1 LQFGSPFEKVS
12 LVLQVSSEKLGIVS
26 NVRTEDITQL
36 RNRGQ
41 FHDYLES
48 LYLLHSNR
56 TQGVLNTSDQTNLK
70 REIKRLQLKEQRL
83 KARQGSEL
91 TYLGELSQIESSFAT
106 EKRERSQE
114 IPTVDILS
122 SGRVNRAR
130 QLDELDVVSPTE
142 SNPSTMWHNQSLT
155 VNTKRELDELEEELR
170 LLKLECSDNSYDTK
184 RYWTEHP
191 GQFSFNATFSLG
203 LPTSNL
209 PRQLR
214 QTNVRQELKNL
225 HRGSQVVAQ
234 LDKRGQKT
242 IGDTHSN
249 VDTSSMR
256 DVLNTDRENRKLP
269 FGGCYLSE
277 PSNGLENSKRRNLD
291 LSFDES
297 SVFTDYPIRPS
308 FPLQRSSPP
317 LVNSKKVRCNGHAL
331 IPEPSLETKEISNL
345 FDLDFSDFDARISR
359 GGEDSAIKRMMRAGS
374 RSKLNS
380 NSDYGLDAGLSS
392 GSALAKP
399 KDKVAKSA
407 MGIPLPLDKRERF
420 DASGRKLRHGLD
432 GKLSDI
438 SNGDDKM
445 PKQPFVSSISQR
457 DQRESLRLRGV
468 QSERELAGTK
478 LSSTMGETNEN
489 HQVTRGLSSSFA
501 GKDKE
506 DLIATSLRP
515 LPSGRSTTYNNVERS
530 LSKETPFGKISRQS
544 SEPVKQLQESV
555 SEEKRRHGQQVL
567 ATKKSRKSQ
576 PSSTKTHLHA
586 LTALIRSSSRNAGAA
601 CSEED

>member
-1 LQFGSPFEKVS
+1 MQFGSPFEKVN

-26 NVRTEDITQL
+26 NIRTEDITQL
-36 RNRGQ
+36 RNTEQ
-41 FHDYLES
+41 FHNYLES
-48 LYLLHSNR
+48 LYLLHSKR
-56 TQGVLNTSDQTNLK
+56 TKGVLNTLDQTNLK
-70 REIKRLQLKEQRL
+70 PEIKRLQLREQRL
-83 KARQGSEL
+83 KEQQGSEL
-91 TYLGELSQIESSFAT
+91 TYLGEMRQIKSSFAT
-106 EKRERSQE
+106 EMRERSQE
-114 IPTVDILS
+114 IPTVDI
-122 SGRVNRAR
+122 NRTK
-130 QLDELDVVSPTE
+130 QLDELGVVSPTG
-142 SNPSTMWHNQSLT
+142 SNPSTIWHNQSLT
-155 VNTKRELDELEEELR
+155 ANTKRELDELEEELR
-170 LLKLECSDNSYDTK
+170 LLKIECSDNSYDTK
-184 RYWTEHP
+184 RYWTEQP
-191 GQFSFNATFSLG
+191 EQFSFNATFSLG

-225 HRGSQVVAQ
+225 HRGNPVIAQ
-234 LDKRGQKT
+234 LDKRAQKT
-242 IGDTHSN
+242 VGDTHSN

-256 DVLNTDRENRKLP
+256 DVLNNDRENGRLP

-277 PSNGLENSKRRNLD
+277 PSNGLENSELRNLD

-297 SVFTDYPIRPS
+297 SVFTDYPIRPF

-317 LVNSKKVRCNGHAL
+317 LVNSKKVKRNGRL
-331 IPEPSLETKEISNL
+331 LVPEPSLETREISNL

-359 GGEDSAIKRMMRAGS
+359 GGEDSAIKRMMRAGD

-392 GSALAKP
+392 GSALANP
-399 KDKVAKSA
+399 KDKAAKSA
-407 MGIPLPLDKRERF
+407 MGIPLTLDKREGF
-420 DASGRKLRHGLD
+420 DASGRKLRRGLD

-457 DQRESLRLRGV
+457 DQRESLCLRGV
-468 QSERELAGTK
+468 QSERAFAGTK

-489 HQVTRGLSSSFA
+489 HQLTRGLSSSFA
-501 GKDKE
+501 GNDKE

-515 LPSGRSTTYNNVERS
+515 LPSGRSTTYKNEERS

-555 SEEKRRHGQQVL
+555 SEEKRRHRQQVL
-567 ATKKSRKSQ
+567 ATKTSRKNQ
-576 PSSTKTHLHA
+576 RSSTKTHLHA

>member
-1 LQFGSPFEKVS
+1 MQFGSPFEKVS
-12 LVLQVSSEKLGIVS
+12 LVLQVSSEKLSIVS

-36 RNRGQ
+36 RNREQ

-48 LYLLHSNR
+48 LYLLYSNR
-56 TQGVLNTSDQTNLK
+56 TKVVLNTLDQTNLK
-70 REIKRLQLKEQRL
+70 REIKRLQLREQRL
-83 KARQGSEL
+83 KERQGSEL
-91 TYLGELSQIESSFAT
+91 THLGELSQIKSSFAT

-114 IPTVDILS
+114 IPTVD
-122 SGRVNRAR
+122 VNRTK
-130 QLDELDVVSPTE
+130 QLDELDVVSPTR
-142 SNPSTMWHNQSLT
+142 SNPSTTWHNQSLT
-155 VNTKRELDELEEELR
+155 ANTKREHDELEEELR

-184 RYWTEHP
+184 RYWTEQP

-203 LPTSNL
+203 LPTSKL

-225 HRGSQVVAQ
+225 HRGNPVIAQ

-242 IGDTHSN
+242 VGDTHSN
-249 VDTSSMR
+249 VDTFLMR
-256 DVLNTDRENRKLP
+256 DVLNSDRENGKLP

-277 PSNGLENSKRRNLD
+277 PSNGLENSERRNLD
-291 LSFDES
+291 LSFDER

-317 LVNSKKVRCNGHAL
+317 LVNSKKVKRNGHAL

-345 FDLDFSDFDARISR
+345 FDLDFSDFDSRISR
-359 GGEDSAIKRMMRAGS
+359 GGEDSAIKRMMRAGN

-380 NSDYGLDAGLSS
+380 NSNYGLDAGLSS
-392 GSALAKP
+392 GSGLANP

-407 MGIPLPLDKRERF
+407 MEIPLTLDKRECF
-420 DASGRKLRHGLD
+420 DASGRKLRRGLD

-438 SNGDDKM
+438 LNGDDKM

-457 DQRESLRLRGV
+457 DQRESLCLRGV
-468 QSERELAGTK
+468 QSQREFAGTK

-501 GKDKE
+501 GNE
-506 DLIATSLRP
+506 DLIATSLRS
-515 LPSGRSTTYNNVERS
+515 LPSGRSTTYKNKERS
-530 LSKETPFGKISRQS
+530 LSKETPFGKMSRQS
-544 SEPVKQLQESV
+544 NEPVKQLQKSA
-555 SEEKRRHGQQVL
+555 SEEKRRHREQVL
-567 ATKKSRKSQ
+567 ATKTSRENQ

>member
-1 LQFGSPFEKVS
+1 MQFGSPFEKVS

-36 RNRGQ
+36 RNTEQ
-41 FHDYLES
+41 FHNYLES
-48 LYLLHSNR
+48 LYLLHSKR
-56 TQGVLNTSDQTNLK
+56 TKAVLNTSDQTNLK
-70 REIKRLQLKEQRL
+70 REITRLQLREQRL
-83 KARQGSEL
+83 KERQGSEL
-91 TYLGELSQIESSFAT
+91 TYLGELSQIKSSFAT

-114 IPTVDILS
+114 IPTVDI
-122 SGRVNRAR
+122 NRTK
-130 QLDELDVVSPTE
+130 QLDELDVVLPTGR
-142 SNPSTMWHNQSLT
+142 NPRTMWHNQSLT

-184 RYWTEHP
+184 RYWTEQP

-209 PRQLR
+209 PRQPR

-225 HRGSQVVAQ
+225 HRGNQVVAQ
-234 LDKRGQKT
+234 LDKRAQET

-249 VDTSSMR
+249 VDTSSML
-256 DVLNTDRENRKLP
+256 DVLNSDRENGKLP

-277 PSNGLENSKRRNLD
+277 PSNGLENSERRNLD

-317 LVNSKKVRCNGHAL
+317 LVNSKKVKRNGRVL
-331 IPEPSLETKEISNL
+331 VPEPSLETKEISNL

-359 GGEDSAIKRMMRAGS
+359 GGEDSAIKRMMRAGN

-380 NSDYGLDAGLSS
+380 NSNHGLDAGLSS
-392 GSALAKP
+392 GSGLANP

-407 MGIPLPLDKRERF
+407 MEIPLTLDKRERF
-420 DASGRKLRHGLD
+420 DASGRKLRRSLD

-445 PKQPFVSSISQR
+445 AKQPSVSSISRER
-457 DQRESLRLRGV
+457 DQRESSCLRGV
-468 QSERELAGTK
+468 QSQREFAGTK

-501 GKDKE
+501 GNDKE
-506 DLIATSLRP
+506 DLITTSLRP
-515 LPSGRSTTYNNVERS
+515 LPSGRSTTYNNEERS

-555 SEEKRRHGQQVL
+555 SEEKRRLRQQVL
-567 ATKKSRKSQ
+567 ATKTSRKNQ

>member
-1 LQFGSPFEKVS
+1 MQFGSPFEKVS

-36 RNRGQ
+36 RNTEQ
-41 FHDYLES
+41 FHNYLES
-48 LYLLHSNR
+48 LYLLHSKR
-56 TQGVLNTSDQTNLK
+56 TKGVLNTSDQTNLK
-70 REIKRLQLKEQRL
+70 REITRLQLREQRL
-83 KARQGSEL
+83 KERQGSEL
-91 TYLGELSQIESSFAT
+91 TYLGELSQIKSSFAT

-114 IPTVDILS
+114 IPTVDI
-122 SGRVNRAR
+122 NRTK
-130 QLDELDVVSPTE
+130 QLDELDVVLPTG
-142 SNPSTMWHNQSLT
+142 SNPRTMWHNQSLT

-184 RYWTEHP
+184 RYWTEQP
-191 GQFSFNATFSLG
+191 GQFSFNATFTLG

-225 HRGSQVVAQ
+225 HRGNQVVAQ

-256 DVLNTDRENRKLP
+256 DVLNSDRENGKLP

-277 PSNGLENSKRRNLD
+277 PSNGLENSERRNLD
-291 LSFDES
+291 LSFGES

-317 LVNSKKVRCNGHAL
+317 LVNSKKVKRNGRVL
-331 IPEPSLETKEISNL
+331 VPEPSLETKEISNL
-345 FDLDFSDFDARISR
+345 FDLDFSDFDGRISR
-359 GGEDSAIKRMMRAGS
+359 GGEDSAIKRMTRAGN

-380 NSDYGLDAGLSS
+380 NSVYGLYAGLSS
-392 GSALAKP
+392 GSGLANP

-407 MGIPLPLDKRERF
+407 MEIPRTFDKRERL
-420 DASGRKLRHGLD
+420 DASGRKLRRGLD

-445 PKQPFVSSISQR
+445 AKQPSVSSISRER
-457 DQRESLRLRGV
+457 DQRESLCLRGV
-468 QSERELAGTK
+468 QSERAFAGTK

-501 GKDKE
+501 GNDKE

-515 LPSGRSTTYNNVERS
+515 LPSGRSTTYKNEERP

-555 SEEKRRHGQQVL
+555 SEEKRRHRQQVL
-567 ATKKSRKSQ
+567 ATKTSRKNQ

>member
-1 LQFGSPFEKVS
+1 MQFGSPFEKVS

-36 RNRGQ
+36 RNREQ

-48 LYLLHSNR
+48 LYLLHSNG
-56 TQGVLNTSDQTNLK
+56 TKGVLNTSDQTNLK
-70 REIKRLQLKEQRL
+70 REIKRLQLREQRL
-83 KARQGSEL
+83 KERQGSEL
-91 TYLGELSQIESSFAT
+91 TYLGELSQNKSSFAT
-106 EKRERSQE
+106 EKREWSQE
-114 IPTVDILS
+114 IPTVDI
-122 SGRVNRAR
+122 NRTK
-130 QLDELDVVSPTE
+130 QLDELGVVSPTG
-142 SNPSTMWHNQSLT
+142 STPTTMWHNQSLT

-184 RYWTEHP
+184 RYWTEQP
-191 GQFSFNATFSLG
+191 GQFSFNGTFSLG

-225 HRGSQVVAQ
+225 RRGNQVVAQ
-234 LDKRGQKT
+234 LDKRAQKT

-249 VDTSSMR
+249 VDTSSMC
-256 DVLNTDRENRKLP
+256 DVLSSDRENGKLP

-277 PSNGLENSKRRNLD
+277 PSNGLENSERRNLD

-317 LVNSKKVRCNGHAL
+317 LVNSKKVKRNGRVL
-331 IPEPSLETKEISNL
+331 VPEPSLETKEISNL

-359 GGEDSAIKRMMRAGS
+359 GGEDSAIKRMMRAGN

-380 NSDYGLDAGLSS
+380 NSVYGLYAGLSS
-392 GSALAKP
+392 GSGLANP

-407 MGIPLPLDKRERF
+407 MEIPRTFDKRERL
-420 DASGRKLRHGLD
+420 DASGRKLRRGLD

-457 DQRESLRLRGV
+457 DQRESLCLRGV
-468 QSERELAGTK
+468 QSEREFSGTK

-489 HQVTRGLSSSFA
+489 YQVTRGLSSSFA
-501 GKDKE
+501 GNDKE

-515 LPSGRSTTYNNVERS
+515 LSSERSTTYNNEERS
-530 LSKETPFGKISRQS
+530 VSKETPFGMISRQS

-555 SEEKRRHGQQVL
+555 SEEKRRHRQQVL
-567 ATKKSRKSQ
+567 ATKTSRKNQ
-576 PSSTKTHLHA
+576 PCSKKTHLHA

>member
-1 LQFGSPFEKVS
+1 M
-12 LVLQVSSEKLGIVS
+12 SSEKLGIVS

-36 RNRGQ
+36 RDREQ
-41 FHDYLES
+41 FYDYLES
-48 LYLLHSNR
+48 LYLVHSSR
-56 TQGVLNTSDQTNLK
+56 TKGVLNTSDQTNLK
-70 REIKRLQLKEQRL
+70 REIKRLQLREQRL
-83 KARQGSEL
+83 KERQGSEL
-91 TYLGELSQIESSFAT
+91 TYLGELSQIKSSFAT

-114 IPTVDILS
+114 IPTVDI
-122 SGRVNRAR
+122 NRTK
-130 QLDELDVVSPTE
+130 QLDELDVVSPTG
-142 SNPSTMWHNQSLT
+142 SKPSTLWRNQSLT
-155 VNTKRELDELEEELR
+155 ANTKRELDELEEELR

-184 RYWTEHP
+184 RYWTEQP

-214 QTNVRQELKNL
+214 QTSVRQELKNL
-225 HRGSQVVAQ
+225 HRGNPVIAQ

-249 VDTSSMR
+249 VDTSSIR
-256 DVLNTDRENRKLP
+256 DVLNSDRENGKLP

-277 PSNGLENSKRRNLD
+277 PSNGLENSERRNLD

-308 FPLQRSSPP
+308 LPLQRSSPP
-317 LVNSKKVRCNGHAL
+317 SVNSKKVKPNGRVL
-331 IPEPSLETKEISNL
+331 VPEPSLETKEISYL

-359 GGEDSAIKRMMRAGS
+359 GGEDSAIKRMMRADN

-392 GSALAKP
+392 GSALANP

-407 MGIPLPLDKRERF
+407 MGIPLTLDKREGF
-420 DASGRKLRHGLD
+420 DASGRKLRRGLD

-445 PKQPFVSSISQR
+445 PKQPFVSSICQQN
-457 DQRESLRLRGV
+457 QRESLCLRGV
-468 QSERELAGTK
+468 QSEREFAGTK
-478 LSSTMGETNEN
+478 LSSSMGETNEN

-501 GKDKE
+501 GNDRE

-515 LPSGRSTTYNNVERS
+515 LPSGRSTTYNNDERS

-544 SEPVKQLQESV
+544 SEPVKQLQENA
-555 SEEKRRHGQQVL
+555 SEDKRRHRQQVL
-567 ATKKSRKSQ
+567 ATKTSRKNQ

>member
-1 LQFGSPFEKVS
+1 M
-12 LVLQVSSEKLGIVS
+12 SSEKLGIVS

-36 RNRGQ
+36 RNTEQ
-41 FHDYLES
+41 FHNYLES
-48 LYLLHSNR
+48 LYLLHSKR
-56 TQGVLNTSDQTNLK
+56 TKGVLNTSDQTNLK
-70 REIKRLQLKEQRL
+70 LEITRLQLREQRL
-83 KARQGSEL
+83 KERQGSEL
-91 TYLGELSQIESSFAT
+91 TYLGELSQIKSSFAT
-106 EKRERSQE
+106 DKRERSQE
-114 IPTVDILS
+114 IPTVDI
-122 SGRVNRAR
+122 NRTK
-130 QLDELDVVSPTE
+130 QLDELDVVLPTG
-142 SNPSTMWHNQSLT
+142 SNPRTMWHNQSLT

-184 RYWTEHP
+184 RYWTEQP

-225 HRGSQVVAQ
+225 HRGNQVVAQ

-256 DVLNTDRENRKLP
+256 DVLNSDRENGKLP

-277 PSNGLENSKRRNLD
+277 PSNRLENSERRNLD

-308 FPLQRSSPP
+308 FPLQRLSPP
-317 LVNSKKVRCNGHAL
+317 LVNSKKVKRNGRVL
-331 IPEPSLETKEISNL
+331 VPEPSLETKEISNL

-359 GGEDSAIKRMMRAGS
+359 GGEDSAIKRMMRAGN

-392 GSALAKP
+392 GSGLANP

-407 MGIPLPLDKRERF
+407 MVIPLTLEKRERF
-420 DASGRKLRHGLD
+420 DASGRKLRRGLD
-432 GKLSDI
+432 GTLSDI
-438 SNGDDKM
+438 SSGDDKM
-445 PKQPFVSSISQR
+445 PKQPFLSSISPER
-457 DQRESLRLRGV
+457 DQRESLCLRGV
-468 QSERELAGTK
+468 HSQRAFAGTK
-478 LSSTMGETNEN
+478 LSSTIDETNEN

-501 GKDKE
+501 GNDKE

-515 LPSGRSTTYNNVERS
+515 LPSGRSTTYKNEERS

-544 SEPVKQLQESV
+544 SEPVKQLEESV
-555 SEEKRRHGQQVL
+555 SEEKRRHRQQVL
-567 ATKKSRKSQ
+567 ATKTSRKNQ

>member
-1 LQFGSPFEKVS
+1 M
-12 LVLQVSSEKLGIVS
+12 SSEKLGIVS

-36 RNRGQ
+36 RNREQ

-48 LYLLHSNR
+48 LYLLHSSG
-56 TQGVLNTSDQTNLK
+56 TKGVLNTSDQTNLK
-70 REIKRLQLKEQRL
+70 REIKRLQLREQRL
-83 KARQGSEL
+83 KERQGSEL
-91 TYLGELSQIESSFAT
+91 TYLGELSQNKSSFAT
-106 EKRERSQE
+106 EKREWSQE
-114 IPTVDILS
+114 IPTVDI
-122 SGRVNRAR
+122 NRTK
-130 QLDELDVVSPTE
+130 QLDELDVVSPTR
-142 SNPSTMWHNQSLT
+142 SNPRTMWHNQSLT

-184 RYWTEHP
+184 RYWTEQP

-225 HRGSQVVAQ
+225 HRGNQVVAQ
-234 LDKRGQKT
+234 LDKRAQKT

-249 VDTSSMR
+249 VNTSSMC
-256 DVLNTDRENRKLP
+256 DVLSSDRENGKLP

-277 PSNGLENSKRRNLD
+277 PSNGLENSERRNLD

-308 FPLQRSSPP
+308 FSLQRSSPP
-317 LVNSKKVRCNGHAL
+317 LFNSKKVKRNGRAL
-331 IPEPSLETKEISNL
+331 VPEPSLETKEISNL

-359 GGEDSAIKRMMRAGS
+359 GGEDSAIKRMVRAGN

-380 NSDYGLDAGLSS
+380 NSNYGLDAGLSS
-392 GSALAKP
+392 GSALANP

-407 MGIPLPLDKRERF
+407 MGIALTLEKRERF
-420 DASGRKLRHGLD
+420 DASGRKLRRGLD
-432 GKLSDI
+432 GTLSDI

-445 PKQPFVSSISQR
+445 PEQPFVSSISPER
-457 DQRESLRLRGV
+457 DQRESLCLRGV
-468 QSERELAGTK
+468 QSERAFAGTK

-489 HQVTRGLSSSFA
+489 YQVTRGLSSSFE
-501 GKDKE
+501 GNDKE

-515 LPSGRSTTYNNVERS
+515 LPSGRSTTYKNEERS

-555 SEEKRRHGQQVL
+555 SEEKRRLRQQVL
-567 ATKKSRKSQ
+567 ATKTSRKNQ

-586 LTALIRSSSRNAGAA
+586 LTALIRSSSRNADAA

>member
-1 LQFGSPFEKVS
+1 M
-12 LVLQVSSEKLGIVS
+12 SSEKLGIVS

-36 RNRGQ
+36 RNREQ

-56 TQGVLNTSDQTNLK
+56 TKGVLNTSDQTNLK
-70 REIKRLQLKEQRL
+70 REIKRLQLREQRL
-83 KARQGSEL
+83 KERQGSEL
-91 TYLGELSQIESSFAT
+91 TYLGELSQNKSSFAT
-106 EKRERSQE
+106 EKREWSQE
-114 IPTVDILS
+114 IPTVDI
-122 SGRVNRAR
+122 NRTK
-130 QLDELDVVSPTE
+130 QLDELGVVSPTG
-142 SNPSTMWHNQSLT
+142 STPTTMWHNQSLT

-184 RYWTEHP
+184 RYWTEQP
-191 GQFSFNATFSLG
+191 GQFSFNATFTLG

-225 HRGSQVVAQ
+225 HRGNPVMAQ
-234 LDKRGQKT
+234 LDKRAQKT
-242 IGDTHSN
+242 VGDTHSS
-249 VDTSSMR
+249 VDTSSMC
-256 DVLNTDRENRKLP
+256 DVLSSDRENGKLP

-277 PSNGLENSKRRNLD
+277 PSNGLENSERRNLD

-317 LVNSKKVRCNGHAL
+317 LVNSKKVKRNGRVL
-331 IPEPSLETKEISNL
+331 VPEPSLETKEISNL

-359 GGEDSAIKRMMRAGS
+359 GGEDSAIKRMMRAGN

-380 NSDYGLDAGLSS
+380 NSVYGLYAGLSS
-392 GSALAKP
+392 GSGLANP

-407 MGIPLPLDKRERF
+407 MEIPRTFDKRERL
-420 DASGRKLRHGLD
+420 DASGRKLRRGLD

-457 DQRESLRLRGV
+457 DQRESLCLRGV
-468 QSERELAGTK
+468 QSECEFSGTK

-489 HQVTRGLSSSFA
+489 YQVTRGLSSSFA
-501 GKDKE
+501 GNDKE

-515 LPSGRSTTYNNVERS
+515 LPSERSTTYNNEERS
-530 LSKETPFGKISRQS
+530 VSKETPFGMISRQS

-555 SEEKRRHGQQVL
+555 SEEKRRHRQQVL
-567 ATKKSRKSQ
+567 ATKTSRKNQ
-576 PSSTKTHLHA
+576 PSSKKTHLHA

>member
-1 LQFGSPFEKVS
+1 MQFGSPFEKVS

-36 RNRGQ
+36 RNREQ

-48 LYLLHSNR
+48 LYLLHFNG
-56 TQGVLNTSDQTNLK
+56 TKGVLNTSDQTNLK
-70 REIKRLQLKEQRL
+70 REIKRLQLREQRL
-83 KARQGSEL
+83 KERQGSEL
-91 TYLGELSQIESSFAT
+91 TYLGELSQIKSSFAT

-114 IPTVDILS
+114 IPTVDI
-122 SGRVNRAR
+122 NRTK
-130 QLDELDVVSPTE
+130 LDELDVVSPTG
-142 SNPSTMWHNQSLT
+142 SNPTTMWHNQSLT

-184 RYWTEHP
+184 RYWTEQP

-225 HRGSQVVAQ
+225 HRGNQVVAQ
-234 LDKRGQKT
+234 LDKRAQKT

-256 DVLNTDRENRKLP
+256 DVLSSDRENGKLP

-277 PSNGLENSKRRNLD
+277 PSNGLENSERRNLD

-297 SVFTDYPIRPS
+297 SVFTVYPIRPS

-317 LVNSKKVRCNGHAL
+317 LFNSKKVKRNGHAL
-331 IPEPSLETKEISNL
+331 IPEPSLEAKEISNL

-359 GGEDSAIKRMMRAGS
+359 GGEDSAIKRMMRAGN

-380 NSDYGLDAGLSS
+380 NSVYGLYAGLSS
-392 GSALAKP
+392 GSGLANP

-407 MGIPLPLDKRERF
+407 MEIPRTFDKRERL
-420 DASGRKLRHGLD
+420 DASGRKLRRGLD

-438 SNGDDKM
+438 SNGEDKM
-445 PKQPFVSSISQR
+445 AKQPSVSSISHER
-457 DQRESLRLRGV
+457 DQRESLCLRGV
-468 QSERELAGTK
+468 QSERAFAGTK

-501 GKDKE
+501 GNDKE

-515 LPSGRSTTYNNVERS
+515 LPSGRSTSYKNEERS

-555 SEEKRRHGQQVL
+555 SEEKRRHRQQVL
-567 ATKKSRKSQ
+567 ATKTSRKNQ

>member
-1 LQFGSPFEKVS
+1 M
-12 LVLQVSSEKLGIVS
+12 
-26 NVRTEDITQL
+26 
-36 RNRGQ
+36 
-41 FHDYLES
+41 
-48 LYLLHSNR
+48 
-56 TQGVLNTSDQTNLK
+56 LNTSDQTNLK
-70 REIKRLQLKEQRL
+70 REIKRLQLREQRL
-83 KARQGSEL
+83 KERQGSEL
-91 TYLGELSQIESSFAT
+91 TYLGELSQIKSSFAT

-114 IPTVDILS
+114 IPTVD
-122 SGRVNRAR
+122 VNRTK
-130 QLDELDVVSPTE
+130 LDELDVVSPTG
-142 SNPSTMWHNQSLT
+142 SNRSTMCHNQSLT
-155 VNTKRELDELEEELR
+155 ANTKREIDELEEELR
-170 LLKLECSDNSYDTK
+170 LLKLECRDNSYDTK
-184 RYWTEHP
+184 RYWTEQP

-225 HRGSQVVAQ
+225 HRGNQVVAQ

-256 DVLNTDRENRKLP
+256 DVLNSDRENGKLP

-277 PSNGLENSKRRNLD
+277 PSNGLQNSERRNLD

-317 LVNSKKVRCNGHAL
+317 LVNSEKVKRNGRVL
-331 IPEPSLETKEISNL
+331 VPEPSLETKEISNL

-359 GGEDSAIKRMMRAGS
+359 GGEDSAIKRMMRAGN

-392 GSALAKP
+392 GSGSGLANP

-407 MGIPLPLDKRERF
+407 MEIPLTLDKRERF

-445 PKQPFVSSISQR
+445 PKQPHFVSSISQR
-457 DQRESLRLRGV
+457 DQRESSCLRGV
-468 QSERELAGTK
+468 QSQREFAGTK
-478 LSSTMGETNEN
+478 LSSTMRETNEN

-501 GKDKE
+501 GNDKE
-506 DLIATSLRP
+506 DLIAASLRP
-515 LPSGRSTTYNNVERS
+515 LPSGRSTTCNNEERS

-544 SEPVKQLQESV
+544 SEPVKQLQKSV
-555 SEEKRRHGQQVL
+555 SEEKRRHRQQVL
-567 ATKKSRKSQ
+567 ATKTSRKNQ

>member
-1 LQFGSPFEKVS
+1 MQFGSPFEKVS

-36 RNRGQ
+36 RDREQ
-41 FHDYLES
+41 FYDYLES
-48 LYLLHSNR
+48 LYLVHSSR
-56 TQGVLNTSDQTNLK
+56 TKGVLNTSDQTNLK
-70 REIKRLQLKEQRL
+70 REIKRLQLREQRL
-83 KARQGSEL
+83 KERQGSEL
-91 TYLGELSQIESSFAT
+91 TYLGELSQIKSSFAT

-114 IPTVDILS
+114 IPTVDI
-122 SGRVNRAR
+122 NRTK
-130 QLDELDVVSPTE
+130 QLDELDVVSPTG
-142 SNPSTMWHNQSLT
+142 SKPSTLWRNQSLT
-155 VNTKRELDELEEELR
+155 ANTKRELDELEEELR

-184 RYWTEHP
+184 RYWTEQP

-214 QTNVRQELKNL
+214 QTSVRQELKNL
-225 HRGSQVVAQ
+225 HRGNPVIAQ

-249 VDTSSMR
+249 VDTSSIR
-256 DVLNTDRENRKLP
+256 DVLNSDRENGKLP

-277 PSNGLENSKRRNLD
+277 PSNGLENSERRNLD

-308 FPLQRSSPP
+308 LPLQRSSPP
-317 LVNSKKVRCNGHAL
+317 SVNSKKVKPNGRVL
-331 IPEPSLETKEISNL
+331 VSEPSLETKEISNL

-359 GGEDSAIKRMMRAGS
+359 GGEDSAIKRMMRADN

-392 GSALAKP
+392 GSALANP

-407 MGIPLPLDKRERF
+407 MGIPLTLDKREGF
-420 DASGRKLRHGLD
+420 DASGRKLRRGLD

-445 PKQPFVSSISQR
+445 PKQPFVSSICQQN
-457 DQRESLRLRGV
+457 QRESLCLRGV
-468 QSERELAGTK
+468 QSEREFAGTK
-478 LSSTMGETNEN
+478 LSSSMGETNEN

-501 GKDKE
+501 GNDRE

-515 LPSGRSTTYNNVERS
+515 LPSGRSTTYNNDERS

-544 SEPVKQLQESV
+544 SEPVKQLQENA
-555 SEEKRRHGQQVL
+555 SEDKRRHRQQVL
-567 ATKKSRKSQ
+567 ATKTSRKNQ

>member
-1 LQFGSPFEKVS
+1 M
-12 LVLQVSSEKLGIVS
+12 SSEKLGIVS

-36 RNRGQ
+36 RNREQ

-56 TQGVLNTSDQTNLK
+56 TKGVLNTSDQTNLK
-70 REIKRLQLKEQRL
+70 REIKRLQLREQRL
-83 KARQGSEL
+83 KERQGSEL
-91 TYLGELSQIESSFAT
+91 TYLGELSQNKSSFAT
-106 EKRERSQE
+106 EKREWSQE
-114 IPTVDILS
+114 IPTVDI
-122 SGRVNRAR
+122 NRTK
-130 QLDELDVVSPTE
+130 QLDELGVVSPTG
-142 SNPSTMWHNQSLT
+142 STPTTMWHNQSLT

-184 RYWTEHP
+184 RYWTEQP
-191 GQFSFNATFSLG
+191 GQFSFNATFTLG

-225 HRGSQVVAQ
+225 HRGNPVMAQ

-242 IGDTHSN
+242 VGDTHSS
-249 VDTSSMR
+249 VDTSSMC
-256 DVLNTDRENRKLP
+256 DVLSSDRENGKLP

-277 PSNGLENSKRRNLD
+277 PSNGLENSERRNLD

-317 LVNSKKVRCNGHAL
+317 LVNSKKVKRNGRVL
-331 IPEPSLETKEISNL
+331 VPEPSLETKEISNL

-359 GGEDSAIKRMMRAGS
+359 GGEDSAIKRMVRAGN

-380 NSDYGLDAGLSS
+380 NSVYGLYAGLSS
-392 GSALAKP
+392 GSGLANP

-407 MGIPLPLDKRERF
+407 MEIPRTFDKRERL
-420 DASGRKLRHGLD
+420 DASGRKLRRGLD

-457 DQRESLRLRGV
+457 DQRESLCLRGV
-468 QSERELAGTK
+468 QSECEFSGTK

-489 HQVTRGLSSSFA
+489 YQVTRGLSSSFA
-501 GKDKE
+501 GNDKE

-515 LPSGRSTTYNNVERS
+515 LPSERSTTYNNEERS
-530 LSKETPFGKISRQS
+530 VSKETPFGMISRQS

-555 SEEKRRHGQQVL
+555 SEEKRRHRQQVL
-567 ATKKSRKSQ
+567 ATKTSRKNQ
-576 PSSTKTHLHA
+576 PSSKKTHLHA

>member
-1 LQFGSPFEKVS
+1 MQFGSPFEKVS
-12 LVLQVSSEKLGIVS
+12 LVLQVSSEKLSIVS

-36 RNRGQ
+36 RNREQ

-48 LYLLHSNR
+48 LYLLYSNR
-56 TQGVLNTSDQTNLK
+56 TKVVLNTLDQTNLK
-70 REIKRLQLKEQRL
+70 REIKRLQLREQRL
-83 KARQGSEL
+83 KERQGSEL
-91 TYLGELSQIESSFAT
+91 THLGELSQIKSSFAT

-114 IPTVDILS
+114 IPTVD
-122 SGRVNRAR
+122 VNRTK
-130 QLDELDVVSPTE
+130 QLDELDVVSPTR
-142 SNPSTMWHNQSLT
+142 SNPSTTWHNQSLT
-155 VNTKRELDELEEELR
+155 ANTKREHDELEEELR

-184 RYWTEHP
+184 RYWTEQP

-203 LPTSNL
+203 LPTSKL

-225 HRGSQVVAQ
+225 HRGNPVIAQ

-242 IGDTHSN
+242 VGDTHSN
-249 VDTSSMR
+249 VDTFLMR
-256 DVLNTDRENRKLP
+256 DVLNSDRENGKLP

-277 PSNGLENSKRRNLD
+277 PSNGLENSERRNLD
-291 LSFDES
+291 LSFDER

-317 LVNSKKVRCNGHAL
+317 LVNSKKVKRNGHAL

-345 FDLDFSDFDARISR
+345 FDLDFSDFDSRISR
-359 GGEDSAIKRMMRAGS
+359 GGEDSAIKRMMRAGN

-380 NSDYGLDAGLSS
+380 NSNYGLDAGLSS
-392 GSALAKP
+392 GSGLANP

-407 MGIPLPLDKRERF
+407 MEIPLTLDKRECF
-420 DASGRKLRHGLD
+420 DASGRKLRRGLD

-438 SNGDDKM
+438 LNGDDKM

-457 DQRESLRLRGV
+457 DQRESLCLRGV
-468 QSERELAGTK
+468 QSQREFAGTK

-501 GKDKE
+501 GNE
-506 DLIATSLRP
+506 DLIATSLRS
-515 LPSGRSTTYNNVERS
+515 LPSGRSTTYKNEERS
-530 LSKETPFGKISRQS
+530 LSKETPFGKMSRQS
-544 SEPVKQLQESV
+544 NEPVKQLQKSA
-555 SEEKRRHGQQVL
+555 SEEKRRHREQVL
-567 ATKKSRKSQ
+567 ATKTSRENQ

>member
-1 LQFGSPFEKVS
+1 MQFGSPFEKVS

-36 RNRGQ
+36 RNREQ

-48 LYLLHSNR
+48 LYLLHPNR
-56 TQGVLNTSDQTNLK
+56 TKGVLNTSDQTNLK
-70 REIKRLQLKEQRL
+70 REIKRLQLREQRL
-83 KARQGSEL
+83 KERQGSEL
-91 TYLGELSQIESSFAT
+91 TYLGELSQNKSSFTT
-106 EKRERSQE
+106 EKREWSQE
-114 IPTVDILS
+114 IPTVDI
-122 SGRVNRAR
+122 NRTK
-130 QLDELDVVSPTE
+130 QLDELGVVSPTG
-142 SNPSTMWHNQSLT
+142 STPTTMWHNQSLT

-184 RYWTEHP
+184 RYWTEQP
-191 GQFSFNATFSLG
+191 GQFSFNATFTLG

-214 QTNVRQELKNL
+214 QTDVRQELKNL
-225 HRGSQVVAQ
+225 HRGNPVMAQ

-242 IGDTHSN
+242 VGDTHSN
-249 VDTSSMR
+249 VDTSSMC
-256 DVLNTDRENRKLP
+256 DVLSSDRENGKLP

-277 PSNGLENSKRRNLD
+277 PSNGLENSERRNLD
-291 LSFDES
+291 ISFDES

-317 LVNSKKVRCNGHAL
+317 LVNSKKVKRNGRVL
-331 IPEPSLETKEISNL
+331 VPEPSLETKEISNL

-359 GGEDSAIKRMMRAGS
+359 GGEDSAIKRMVRAGN

-380 NSDYGLDAGLSS
+380 NSVYGLYAGLSS
-392 GSALAKP
+392 GSGLANP

-407 MGIPLPLDKRERF
+407 MEIPRTFDKRERL
-420 DASGRKLRHGLD
+420 DASGRKLRRGLD

-457 DQRESLRLRGV
+457 DQRESLCLRGV
-468 QSERELAGTK
+468 QSEREFSGTK

-489 HQVTRGLSSSFA
+489 YQVTRGLSSSFA
-501 GKDKE
+501 GNDKE

-515 LPSGRSTTYNNVERS
+515 LPSERSTTYNNEERS
-530 LSKETPFGKISRQS
+530 VSKETPFGMISRQS

-555 SEEKRRHGQQVL
+555 SEEKRRHRQQVL
-567 ATKKSRKSQ
+567 ATKTSRKNQ
-576 PSSTKTHLHA
+576 PSSKKTHLHA

>member
-1 LQFGSPFEKVS
+1 M
-12 LVLQVSSEKLGIVS
+12 
-26 NVRTEDITQL
+26 
-36 RNRGQ
+36 
-41 FHDYLES
+41 
-48 LYLLHSNR
+48 
-56 TQGVLNTSDQTNLK
+56 LNTSDQTNLK
-70 REIKRLQLKEQRL
+70 REIKRLQLREQRL
-83 KARQGSEL
+83 KERQGSEL
-91 TYLGELSQIESSFAT
+91 TYLGELSQNKSSFAT
-106 EKRERSQE
+106 EKREWSQE
-114 IPTVDILS
+114 IPTVDI
-122 SGRVNRAR
+122 NRTK
-130 QLDELDVVSPTE
+130 QLDELGVVSPTG
-142 SNPSTMWHNQSLT
+142 STPTTMWHNHSLT

-184 RYWTEHP
+184 RYWTEQP

-225 HRGSQVVAQ
+225 HRGNQVVAQ
-234 LDKRGQKT
+234 LDKRAQKT

-256 DVLNTDRENRKLP
+256 DVLNSDRENGKLP

-277 PSNGLENSKRRNLD
+277 PSNGLENSERRNLD
-291 LSFDES
+291 LSFGES

-317 LVNSKKVRCNGHAL
+317 LVNSKKVKRNGRVL
-331 IPEPSLETKEISNL
+331 VPEPSLETKEISNL
-345 FDLDFSDFDARISR
+345 FDLDFSDFDGRISR
-359 GGEDSAIKRMMRAGS
+359 GGEDSAIKRMTRAGN

-380 NSDYGLDAGLSS
+380 NSVYGLYAGLSS
-392 GSALAKP
+392 GSGLANP

-407 MGIPLPLDKRERF
+407 MEIPRTFDKRERL
-420 DASGRKLRHGLD
+420 DASGRKLRRGLD

-457 DQRESLRLRGV
+457 DQRESLCLRGV
-468 QSERELAGTK
+468 QSEREFSGTK

-489 HQVTRGLSSSFA
+489 YQVTRGLSSSFA
-501 GKDKE
+501 GNDKE

-515 LPSGRSTTYNNVERS
+515 LPSERSTTYNNEERS
-530 LSKETPFGKISRQS
+530 VSKETPFGMISRQS

-555 SEEKRRHGQQVL
+555 SEEKRRHRQQVL
-567 ATKKSRKSQ
+567 ATKTSRKNQ
-576 PSSTKTHLHA
+576 PSSKKTHLHA

>member
-1 LQFGSPFEKVS
+1 M
-12 LVLQVSSEKLGIVS
+12 SSEKLGIVS

-36 RNRGQ
+36 RNTEQ
-41 FHDYLES
+41 FHNYLES
-48 LYLLHSNR
+48 LYLLHSKR
-56 TQGVLNTSDQTNLK
+56 TKGVLNTSDQTNLK
-70 REIKRLQLKEQRL
+70 REITRLQLREQRL
-83 KARQGSEL
+83 KERQGSEL
-91 TYLGELSQIESSFAT
+91 TYLGELSQIKSSFAT
-106 EKRERSQE
+106 DKRERSQE
-114 IPTVDILS
+114 IPTVDI
-122 SGRVNRAR
+122 NRTK
-130 QLDELDVVSPTE
+130 QLDELDVVLPTG
-142 SNPSTMWHNQSLT
+142 SNPRTMWHNQSLT
-155 VNTKRELDELEEELR
+155 VNTKRELDELGEELR

-184 RYWTEHP
+184 RYWTEQP

-225 HRGSQVVAQ
+225 HRGNQVVAQ

-256 DVLNTDRENRKLP
+256 DVLNSDRENGKLP

-277 PSNGLENSKRRNLD
+277 PSNGLENSERRNLD

-317 LVNSKKVRCNGHAL
+317 VVNSKKVKRNGRVL
-331 IPEPSLETKEISNL
+331 VPEPSLETKEISNL

-359 GGEDSAIKRMMRAGS
+359 GGEDSAIKRMMRAGN

-392 GSALAKP
+392 GSGLANP

-407 MGIPLPLDKRERF
+407 MEIPPTLDKRERF
-420 DASGRKLRHGLD
+420 EASGRKLRRGLD

-445 PKQPFVSSISQR
+445 AKQPSVSSISRER
-457 DQRESLRLRGV
+457 DQRESLCLRGV
-468 QSERELAGTK
+468 QSERAFAGTK

-501 GKDKE
+501 GNDKE

-515 LPSGRSTTYNNVERS
+515 LPSGRSTTYKNEERP

-555 SEEKRRHGQQVL
+555 SEEKRRHRQQVL
-567 ATKKSRKSQ
+567 ATKTSRKNQ

>member
-1 LQFGSPFEKVS
+1 MQFGSPFEKVS

-36 RNRGQ
+36 RNTEQ
-41 FHDYLES
+41 FHNYLES
-48 LYLLHSNR
+48 LYLLHSKR
-56 TQGVLNTSDQTNLK
+56 TKGVLNTSDQTNLK
-70 REIKRLQLKEQRL
+70 REIKRLQLREQRL
-83 KARQGSEL
+83 KERQGSEL
-91 TYLGELSQIESSFAT
+91 TYLGELSQIKSSFAT

-114 IPTVDILS
+114 IPTVD
-122 SGRVNRAR
+122 VNRTN
-130 QLDELDVVSPTE
+130 LDELDVVSPTG
-142 SNPSTMWHNQSLT
+142 SNRSTMCHNQSLT
-155 VNTKRELDELEEELR
+155 ANTKREIDELEEELR
-170 LLKLECSDNSYDTK
+170 LLKLECRDNSYDTK
-184 RYWTEHP
+184 RYWTEQP

-225 HRGSQVVAQ
+225 HRGNQVVAQ
-234 LDKRGQKT
+234 LDKRAQKT

-256 DVLNTDRENRKLP
+256 DVLNSDRENGKLP

-277 PSNGLENSKRRNLD
+277 PSNRLENSERRNLD

-317 LVNSKKVRCNGHAL
+317 LVNSEKVKRNGRVL
-331 IPEPSLETKEISNL
+331 VPEPSLETKEISNL

-359 GGEDSAIKRMMRAGS
+359 GGEDSAIKRMMRAGN

-392 GSALAKP
+392 GSGSGLANP

-407 MGIPLPLDKRERF
+407 MEIPLTLDKRERF

-445 PKQPFVSSISQR
+445 PKQPHFVSSISQR
-457 DQRESLRLRGV
+457 DQRESSCLRGV
-468 QSERELAGTK
+468 QSQREFAGTK

-501 GKDKE
+501 GNDKE

-515 LPSGRSTTYNNVERS
+515 LPSGRSTTYNNEERS

-544 SEPVKQLQESV
+544 SEPVKQLQKSV
-555 SEEKRRHGQQVL
+555 SEEKRRHRQQVL
-567 ATKKSRKSQ
+567 ATKTSRKNQ

>member
-1 LQFGSPFEKVS
+1 MQFGSPFEKVS

-36 RNRGQ
+36 RNREQ

-56 TQGVLNTSDQTNLK
+56 TKGVLNTSDQNNLK
-70 REIKRLQLKEQRL
+70 REIKRLQLREQRL
-83 KARQGSEL
+83 KERQGSEL
-91 TYLGELSQIESSFAT
+91 TYLGELSQNKSSFAT
-106 EKRERSQE
+106 EKREWSQE
-114 IPTVDILS
+114 IPTVDI
-122 SGRVNRAR
+122 NRTK
-130 QLDELDVVSPTE
+130 QLDELGVVSPTG
-142 SNPSTMWHNQSLT
+142 STPTTMWHNQSLT

-184 RYWTEHP
+184 RYWTEQP

-225 HRGSQVVAQ
+225 HRGNQVVAQ

-256 DVLNTDRENRKLP
+256 DVLNSDRENGKLP

-277 PSNGLENSKRRNLD
+277 PSNGLENSERRNLD

-317 LVNSKKVRCNGHAL
+317 LVNSKKVKRNGRVL
-331 IPEPSLETKEISNL
+331 VPEPSLETKEISNL

-359 GGEDSAIKRMMRAGS
+359 GGEDSAIKRMMRAGN

-380 NSDYGLDAGLSS
+380 NSVYGLYAGLSS
-392 GSALAKP
+392 GSGLANP

-407 MGIPLPLDKRERF
+407 MEIPRTFDKRERL
-420 DASGRKLRHGLD
+420 DASGRKLRRGLD

-457 DQRESLRLRGV
+457 DQRVSLCLRGV
-468 QSERELAGTK
+468 QSEREFSGTK

-489 HQVTRGLSSSFA
+489 YQVTRGLSSSFA
-501 GKDKE
+501 GNDKE

-515 LPSGRSTTYNNVERS
+515 LPSERSTTYNNEERS
-530 LSKETPFGKISRQS
+530 VSKETPFGMISRQS

-555 SEEKRRHGQQVL
+555 SEEKRRRRQQVL
-567 ATKKSRKSQ
+567 ATKTSRKNQ
-576 PSSTKTHLHA
+576 PSSKKTHLHA

>member
-1 LQFGSPFEKVS
+1 MQFGSPFEKVS

-36 RNRGQ
+36 RNTEQ
-41 FHDYLES
+41 FHNYLES
-48 LYLLHSNR
+48 LYLLHSKR
-56 TQGVLNTSDQTNLK
+56 TKGVLNTSDQTNLK
-70 REIKRLQLKEQRL
+70 LEITRLQLREQRL
-83 KARQGSEL
+83 KERQGSEL
-91 TYLGELSQIESSFAT
+91 TYLGELSQIKSSFAT
-106 EKRERSQE
+106 DKRERSQE
-114 IPTVDILS
+114 IPTVDI
-122 SGRVNRAR
+122 NRTK
-130 QLDELDVVSPTE
+130 QLDELDVVLPTG
-142 SNPSTMWHNQSLT
+142 SNPRTMWHNQSLT

-184 RYWTEHP
+184 RYWTEQP

-225 HRGSQVVAQ
+225 HRGNQVVAQ

-256 DVLNTDRENRKLP
+256 DVLNSDRENGKLP

-277 PSNGLENSKRRNLD
+277 PSNRLENSERRNLD

-308 FPLQRSSPP
+308 FPLQRLSPP
-317 LVNSKKVRCNGHAL
+317 LVNSKKVKRNGRVL
-331 IPEPSLETKEISNL
+331 VPEPSLETKEISNL

-359 GGEDSAIKRMMRAGS
+359 GGEDSAIKRMMRAGN

-392 GSALAKP
+392 GSGLANP

-407 MGIPLPLDKRERF
+407 MVIPLTLEKRERF
-420 DASGRKLRHGLD
+420 DASGRKLRRGLD
-432 GKLSDI
+432 GTLSDI
-438 SNGDDKM
+438 SSGDDKM
-445 PKQPFVSSISQR
+445 PKQPFLSSISPER
-457 DQRESLRLRGV
+457 DQRESLCLRGV
-468 QSERELAGTK
+468 HSQRAFAGTK
-478 LSSTMGETNEN
+478 LSSTIDETNEN

-501 GKDKE
+501 GNDKE

-515 LPSGRSTTYNNVERS
+515 LPSGRSTTYKNEERS

-544 SEPVKQLQESV
+544 SEPVKQLEESV
-555 SEEKRRHGQQVL
+555 SEEKRRHRQQVL
-567 ATKKSRKSQ
+567 ATKTSRKNQ

>member
-1 LQFGSPFEKVS
+1 M
-12 LVLQVSSEKLGIVS
+12 SSEKLGIVS

-36 RNRGQ
+36 RNREQ

-48 LYLLHSNR
+48 LYLLHSNG
-56 TQGVLNTSDQTNLK
+56 TKGVLNTSDQTNLK
-70 REIKRLQLKEQRL
+70 REIKRLQLREQRL
-83 KARQGSEL
+83 KERQGSEL
-91 TYLGELSQIESSFAT
+91 TYLGELSQNKSSFAT
-106 EKRERSQE
+106 EKREWSQE
-114 IPTVDILS
+114 IPTVDI
-122 SGRVNRAR
+122 NRTK
-130 QLDELDVVSPTE
+130 QLDELGVVSPTG
-142 SNPSTMWHNQSLT
+142 STPTTMWHNQSLT

-184 RYWTEHP
+184 RYWTQQP

-225 HRGSQVVAQ
+225 HRGNQVVAQ
-234 LDKRGQKT
+234 LDKRAQKT

-249 VDTSSMR
+249 VDTSSMC
-256 DVLNTDRENRKLP
+256 DVLSSDRENGKLP

-277 PSNGLENSKRRNLD
+277 PSNGLENSERRNLD

-317 LVNSKKVRCNGHAL
+317 LFNSKKVKRNGRAL
-331 IPEPSLETKEISNL
+331 VPEPSLETKEISNL

-359 GGEDSAIKRMMRAGS
+359 GGEDSAIKRMMRAGN

-380 NSDYGLDAGLSS
+380 NSVYGLYAGLSS
-392 GSALAKP
+392 GSGLANP

-407 MGIPLPLDKRERF
+407 MEIPRTFDKRERL
-420 DASGRKLRHGLD
+420 DA
-432 GKLSDI
+432 KLSDI

-445 PKQPFVSSISQR
+445 PKQPHFVSSISQR
-457 DQRESLRLRGV
+457 DQRESSCLRGV
-468 QSERELAGTK
+468 QSQREFAGTK

-489 HQVTRGLSSSFA
+489 YQVTRGLSSCFE
-501 GKDKE
+501 GNDKE

-515 LPSGRSTTYNNVERS
+515 LPSGRSTTYKNEERS

-555 SEEKRRHGQQVL
+555 SEEKRRQRQQVL
-567 ATKKSRKSQ
+567 ATKNSRKNQ

>member
-1 LQFGSPFEKVS
+1 M
-12 LVLQVSSEKLGIVS
+12 SSEKLGIVS

-36 RNRGQ
+36 RNREQ

-48 LYLLHSNR
+48 LYLLHSSG
-56 TQGVLNTSDQTNLK
+56 TKGVLNTSDHTNLK
-70 REIKRLQLKEQRL
+70 PEIKRLQLREQRL
-83 KARQGSEL
+83 KERQGSEL
-91 TYLGELSQIESSFAT
+91 TYLGELSQNKSSFTT

-114 IPTVDILS
+114 IPTVDI
-122 SGRVNRAR
+122 NRTK
-130 QLDELDVVSPTE
+130 QLDELGVVSPTG
-142 SNPSTMWHNQSLT
+142 STPTTMWHNQSLT

-184 RYWTEHP
+184 RYWTEQP
-191 GQFSFNATFSLG
+191 GQFSFNATFTLG

-214 QTNVRQELKNL
+214 QTDVRQELKNL
-225 HRGSQVVAQ
+225 HRGNPVMAQ

-242 IGDTHSN
+242 VGDTHSN
-249 VDTSSMR
+249 VDTSSMC
-256 DVLNTDRENRKLP
+256 DVLSSDRENGKLA

-277 PSNGLENSKRRNLD
+277 PSNGLENSERRNLD

-317 LVNSKKVRCNGHAL
+317 LVNSKKVKRNGRVL
-331 IPEPSLETKEISNL
+331 VPEPSLETKEISNL

-359 GGEDSAIKRMMRAGS
+359 GGEDSAIKRMMRAGN

-380 NSDYGLDAGLSS
+380 NSVYGLYAGLSS
-392 GSALAKP
+392 GSGLANP

-407 MGIPLPLDKRERF
+407 MEIPRTFDKRERL
-420 DASGRKLRHGLD
+420 DASGRKLRRGLD

-457 DQRESLRLRGV
+457 DQRESLCLRGV
-468 QSERELAGTK
+468 QSEREFSGTK

-489 HQVTRGLSSSFA
+489 YQVTRGLSSSFA
-501 GKDKE
+501 GNDKE

-515 LPSGRSTTYNNVERS
+515 LPSERSTTYNNEERS
-530 LSKETPFGKISRQS
+530 VSKETPFGMISRQS

-555 SEEKRRHGQQVL
+555 SEEKRRHRQQVL
-567 ATKKSRKSQ
+567 ATKTSRKNQ
-576 PSSTKTHLHA
+576 PSSKKTHLHA

>member
-1 LQFGSPFEKVS
+1 M
-12 LVLQVSSEKLGIVS
+12 SSEKLGIVS

-36 RNRGQ
+36 RNREQ

-48 LYLLHSNR
+48 LYLLHSNG
-56 TQGVLNTSDQTNLK
+56 TKGVLNTSDQTNVK
-70 REIKRLQLKEQRL
+70 REIKRLQLREQRL
-83 KARQGSEL
+83 KERQGSEL
-91 TYLGELSQIESSFAT
+91 TYLGELSQNKSSFTT

-114 IPTVDILS
+114 IPTVDI
-122 SGRVNRAR
+122 NRTK
-130 QLDELDVVSPTE
+130 QLDELGVVSPTG
-142 SNPSTMWHNQSLT
+142 STPTTMWHNQSLT

-184 RYWTEHP
+184 RYWTEQP
-191 GQFSFNATFSLG
+191 GQFSFNATFTLG

-214 QTNVRQELKNL
+214 QTDVRQELKNL
-225 HRGSQVVAQ
+225 HRGNPVMAQ
-234 LDKRGQKT
+234 LDKRGQK
-242 IGDTHSN
+242 IVGDTHSN
-249 VDTSSMR
+249 VDTSSMC
-256 DVLNTDRENRKLP
+256 DVLSSDRENGKLP

-277 PSNGLENSKRRNLD
+277 PSNGLENSERRNLD

-317 LVNSKKVRCNGHAL
+317 LVNSKKVKRNGHAL

-359 GGEDSAIKRMMRAGS
+359 GGEDSAIKRMMRAGN

-380 NSDYGLDAGLSS
+380 NSVYGLYAGLSS
-392 GSALAKP
+392 GSGLANP

-407 MGIPLPLDKRERF
+407 MEIPRTFDKRERL
-420 DASGRKLRHGLD
+420 DASGRKLRRGLD

-457 DQRESLRLRGV
+457 DQRESLCLRGV
-468 QSERELAGTK
+468 QSEREFSGTK

-489 HQVTRGLSSSFA
+489 YQVTRGLSSSFA
-501 GKDKE
+501 GNDKE

-515 LPSGRSTTYNNVERS
+515 LSSERSTTYNNEERS
-530 LSKETPFGKISRQS
+530 VSKETPFGMISRQS

-555 SEEKRRHGQQVL
+555 SEEKRRHRQQVL
-567 ATKKSRKSQ
+567 ATKTSRKNQ
-576 PSSTKTHLHA
+576 PSSKKTHLHA

>member
-1 LQFGSPFEKVS
+1 MQFGSPFEKVS

-36 RNRGQ
+36 RNREQ
-41 FHDYLES
+41 FLDYLES

-56 TQGVLNTSDQTNLK
+56 TKGVLNTSDQTNLK
-70 REIKRLQLKEQRL
+70 REIKRLQLREQRL
-83 KARQGSEL
+83 KERRGSEL
-91 TYLGELSQIESSFAT
+91 TYLGELRQIKSSFAT
-106 EKRERSQE
+106 EKRERRQE
-114 IPTVDILS
+114 IPTVDI
-122 SGRVNRAR
+122 NRTK
-130 QLDELDVVSPTE
+130 QLDELDVVSPTG
-142 SNPSTMWHNQSLT
+142 SNPRTMWHNQSLT

-184 RYWTEHP
+184 RYWTEQP

-203 LPTSNL
+203 LPTSQL

-214 QTNVRQELKNL
+214 PSNVRQELKNL
-225 HRGSQVVAQ
+225 HRGNPVMAQ

-242 IGDTHSN
+242 VGNTHSN
-249 VDTSSMR
+249 VDTFSMR
-256 DVLNTDRENRKLP
+256 DVLNSDRENGKLP

-277 PSNGLENSKRRNLD
+277 PSNGLENSERRNLD

-317 LVNSKKVRCNGHAL
+317 LVNSKKVKRNGHAL
-331 IPEPSLETKEISNL
+331 IPEPRLETREISNL

-359 GGEDSAIKRMMRAGS
+359 GGEDSAIKRMMRAGN

-392 GSALAKP
+392 GSALANP

-407 MGIPLPLDKRERF
+407 MEIPLTLDKREGF

-445 PKQPFVSSISQR
+445 PKQPFVSSISRR
-457 DQRESLRLRGV
+457 DQRESLCLRGV
-468 QSERELAGTK
+468 QSEREFAGTE

-501 GKDKE
+501 GNDKE

-515 LPSGRSTTYNNVERS
+515 LRSGRSTTYNNEERS

-544 SEPVKQLQESV
+544 SEPVRQLQESV
-555 SEEKRRHGQQVL
+555 SKEKQHREQVL
-567 ATKKSRKSQ
+567 ATKTSRKNQ

-586 LTALIRSSSRNAGAA
+586 LTALIRSSSRNAGGA

>member
-1 LQFGSPFEKVS
+1 M
-12 LVLQVSSEKLGIVS
+12 SSEKLGIVS

-36 RNRGQ
+36 RNREQ
-41 FHDYLES
+41 FYDYLES
-48 LYLLHSNR
+48 LYLVHSSR
-56 TQGVLNTSDQTNLK
+56 TKGVLNTSDQTNLK
-70 REIKRLQLKEQRL
+70 REIKRLQLREQRL
-83 KARQGSEL
+83 KERQGSEL
-91 TYLGELSQIESSFAT
+91 TYLGELSQIKSSFAT

-114 IPTVDILS
+114 IPTVDI
-122 SGRVNRAR
+122 NRTK
-130 QLDELDVVSPTE
+130 QLDELDVVSPTG
-142 SNPSTMWHNQSLT
+142 SKPSTLWRNQSLT
-155 VNTKRELDELEEELR
+155 ANTKRELDELEEELR

-184 RYWTEHP
+184 RYWTEQP

-214 QTNVRQELKNL
+214 QTSVRQELKNL
-225 HRGSQVVAQ
+225 HRGNPVIAQ

-249 VDTSSMR
+249 VDTSSIR
-256 DVLNTDRENRKLP
+256 DVLNSDRENGKLP

-277 PSNGLENSKRRNLD
+277 PSNGLENSERRNLD

-308 FPLQRSSPP
+308 LPLQRSSPP
-317 LVNSKKVRCNGHAL
+317 SVNSKKVKPNGRVL
-331 IPEPSLETKEISNL
+331 VPEPSLETKEISYL

-359 GGEDSAIKRMMRAGS
+359 GGEDSAIKRMMRADN

-392 GSALAKP
+392 GSALANP

-407 MGIPLPLDKRERF
+407 MGIPLTLDKREGF
-420 DASGRKLRHGLD
+420 DASGRKLRRGLD

-445 PKQPFVSSISQR
+445 PKQPFVSSICQQN
-457 DQRESLRLRGV
+457 QRESLCLRGV
-468 QSERELAGTK
+468 QSEREFAGTK
-478 LSSTMGETNEN
+478 LSSSMGETNEN

-501 GKDKE
+501 GNDRE

-515 LPSGRSTTYNNVERS
+515 LPSGRSTTYNNDERS

-544 SEPVKQLQESV
+544 SEPVKQLQENA
-555 SEEKRRHGQQVL
+555 SEDKRRHRQQVL
-567 ATKKSRKSQ
+567 ATKTSRKNQ

>member
-1 LQFGSPFEKVS
+1 MQFGSPFEKVS

-36 RNRGQ
+36 GNREQ

-56 TQGVLNTSDQTNLK
+56 TKGVLNTSDQTNLK
-70 REIKRLQLKEQRL
+70 REIKRLQLREQRL
-83 KARQGSEL
+83 KERQGSEL
-91 TYLGELSQIESSFAT
+91 TYLGELSQNKSSFAT

-114 IPTVDILS
+114 IPTVDI
-122 SGRVNRAR
+122 NRTK
-130 QLDELDVVSPTE
+130 QLDELGVVSPTG
-142 SNPSTMWHNQSLT
+142 SNPRTMWHNQSLT

-184 RYWTEHP
+184 RYWTEQP

-203 LPTSNL
+203 LPTSQL

-214 QTNVRQELKNL
+214 PSNVRQELKNL
-225 HRGSQVVAQ
+225 HRGNPVMAQ

-242 IGDTHSN
+242 VGNTHSN
-249 VDTSSMR
+249 VDTFSMR
-256 DVLNTDRENRKLP
+256 DVLNSDRENGKLP

-277 PSNGLENSKRRNLD
+277 PSNGLENSERRNLD

-317 LVNSKKVRCNGHAL
+317 LVNSKKVKRNGHAL
-331 IPEPSLETKEISNL
+331 IPEPRLETREISNL

-359 GGEDSAIKRMMRAGS
+359 GGEDSAIKRMMRAGN

-392 GSALAKP
+392 GSALANP

-407 MGIPLPLDKRERF
+407 MEIPLTLDKREGF

-445 PKQPFVSSISQR
+445 PKQPFVSSISRR
-457 DQRESLRLRGV
+457 DQRESLCLRGV
-468 QSERELAGTK
+468 QSEREFAGTE

-501 GKDKE
+501 GNDKE

-515 LPSGRSTTYNNVERS
+515 LRSGRSTTYNNEERS

-544 SEPVKQLQESV
+544 SEPVRQLQESV
-555 SEEKRRHGQQVL
+555 SKEKQHREQVL
-567 ATKKSRKSQ
+567 ATKTSRKNQ

>member
-1 LQFGSPFEKVS
+1 M
-12 LVLQVSSEKLGIVS
+12 SSEKLGIVS

-36 RNRGQ
+36 RNREQ

-56 TQGVLNTSDQTNLK
+56 TKGVLNTLDQTNLK
-70 REIKRLQLKEQRL
+70 REIKRLQLREQRL
-83 KARQGSEL
+83 KERQGSEL
-91 TYLGELSQIESSFAT
+91 THLGELSQIKSSFAT

-114 IPTVDILS
+114 IPTVD
-122 SGRVNRAR
+122 VNRTK
-130 QLDELDVVSPTE
+130 QLDELDVVSPTR
-142 SNPSTMWHNQSLT
+142 SNPSTTWHNQSLT
-155 VNTKRELDELEEELR
+155 ANTKREHDELEEELR

-184 RYWTEHP
+184 RYWTEQP
-191 GQFSFNATFSLG
+191 EQFSFNATFSLG

-225 HRGSQVVAQ
+225 HRGNPVIAQ
-234 LDKRGQKT
+234 LDKRAQKT
-242 IGDTHSN
+242 VGNTHSN
-249 VDTSSMR
+249 VDTFLMR
-256 DVLNTDRENRKLP
+256 DVLNSDRENGKLP

-277 PSNGLENSKRRNLD
+277 PSNELENSERRSLD

-317 LVNSKKVRCNGHAL
+317 LVNSKKVKRNGHAL

-345 FDLDFSDFDARISR
+345 FDLDFSDFDSRISR
-359 GGEDSAIKRMMRAGS
+359 GGEDSAIKRMMRAGNRS
-374 RSKLNS
+374 RLNS
-380 NSDYGLDAGLSS
+380 NSNYGLDAGLSLGS
-392 GSALAKP
+392 GLANP

-407 MGIPLPLDKRERF
+407 MEIPFTLDKRERF
-420 DASGRKLRHGLD
+420 DASGRKLRRGLD

-457 DQRESLRLRGV
+457 DQRESLCLRGV
-468 QSERELAGTK
+468 QSERKFTGTK

-501 GKDKE
+501 GNDKE

-515 LPSGRSTTYNNVERS
+515 LPSGRSTTYNNEERS

-544 SEPVKQLQESV
+544 SEPVKQLQESA
-555 SEEKRRHGQQVL
+555 SEEKRRHREQVL
-567 ATKKSRKSQ
+567 ATKTSRKNQ

>member
-1 LQFGSPFEKVS
+1 M
-12 LVLQVSSEKLGIVS
+12 SSEKLGIVS
-26 NVRTEDITQL
+26 NVTTEDITEL
-36 RNRGQ
+36 RNTEQ
-41 FHDYLES
+41 FHNYLES
-48 LYLLHSNR
+48 LYLLHSKR
-56 TQGVLNTSDQTNLK
+56 TKGVLNTSDQTNLK
-70 REIKRLQLKEQRL
+70 REIKRLQLREQRL
-83 KARQGSEL
+83 KERQGSEL
-91 TYLGELSQIESSFAT
+91 TYLGELSQNKSSFAT

-114 IPTVDILS
+114 IPTVDI
-122 SGRVNRAR
+122 NRTK
-130 QLDELDVVSPTE
+130 QLDELDVVLPTG
-142 SNPSTMWHNQSLT
+142 SNPRTMWHNQSLT

-184 RYWTEHP
+184 RYWTEQP

-225 HRGSQVVAQ
+225 HRGNQVVAQ
-234 LDKRGQKT
+234 LDKRAQKT

-256 DVLNTDRENRKLP
+256 DVLNSDRENGKLP

-277 PSNGLENSKRRNLD
+277 PSNGLENSERRNLD

-317 LVNSKKVRCNGHAL
+317 LFNSKKVKRNGRAL
-331 IPEPSLETKEISNL
+331 VPEPSLETKEISNL

-359 GGEDSAIKRMMRAGS
+359 GGEDSAIKRMVRAGN

-380 NSDYGLDAGLSS
+380 NSNYGLDAGLSS
-392 GSALAKP
+392 GLANP
-399 KDKVAKSA
+399 KDKAAKSA
-407 MGIPLPLDKRERF
+407 MGIPLTLDKRGRF

-445 PKQPFVSSISQR
+445 PKQPFVCSISQR
-457 DQRESLRLRGV
+457 DQRESLCLRGV
-468 QSERELAGTK
+468 QSEREFAGTK

-489 HQVTRGLSSSFA
+489 RQVTRGLSSPFA
-501 GKDKE
+501 GNDKE

-515 LPSGRSTTYNNVERS
+515 LPSGRSTTYKNEERS

-555 SEEKRRHGQQVL
+555 SEEKRRHRQQVL
-567 ATKKSRKSQ
+567 ATKTSRKNQ

>member
-1 LQFGSPFEKVS
+1 M
-12 LVLQVSSEKLGIVS
+12 SSEKLGIVS

-36 RNRGQ
+36 RNREQ

-48 LYLLHSNR
+48 LYLLHPNR
-56 TQGVLNTSDQTNLK
+56 TKGVLNTSDQTNLK
-70 REIKRLQLKEQRL
+70 REIKRLQLREQRL
-83 KARQGSEL
+83 KERQGSEL
-91 TYLGELSQIESSFAT
+91 TYLGELSQNKSSFTT
-106 EKRERSQE
+106 EKREWSQE
-114 IPTVDILS
+114 IPTVDI
-122 SGRVNRAR
+122 NRTK
-130 QLDELDVVSPTE
+130 QLDELGVVSPTG
-142 SNPSTMWHNQSLT
+142 STPTTMWHNQSLT

-184 RYWTEHP
+184 RYWTEQP
-191 GQFSFNATFSLG
+191 GQFSFNATFTLG

-214 QTNVRQELKNL
+214 QTDVRQELKNL
-225 HRGSQVVAQ
+225 HRGNPVMAQ

-242 IGDTHSN
+242 VGDTHSN
-249 VDTSSMR
+249 VDTSSMC
-256 DVLNTDRENRKLP
+256 DVLSSDRENGKLP

-277 PSNGLENSKRRNLD
+277 PSNGLENSERRNLD
-291 LSFDES
+291 ISFDES

-317 LVNSKKVRCNGHAL
+317 LVNSKKVKRNGRVL
-331 IPEPSLETKEISNL
+331 VPEPSLETKEISNL

-359 GGEDSAIKRMMRAGS
+359 GGEDSAIKRMVRAGN

-380 NSDYGLDAGLSS
+380 NSVYGLYAGLSS
-392 GSALAKP
+392 GSGLANP

-407 MGIPLPLDKRERF
+407 MEIPRTFDKRERL
-420 DASGRKLRHGLD
+420 DASGRKLRRGLD

-457 DQRESLRLRGV
+457 DQRESLCLRGV
-468 QSERELAGTK
+468 QSEREFSGTK

-489 HQVTRGLSSSFA
+489 YQVTRGLSSSFA
-501 GKDKE
+501 GNDKE

-515 LPSGRSTTYNNVERS
+515 LPSERSTTYNNEERS
-530 LSKETPFGKISRQS
+530 VSKETPFGMISRQS

-555 SEEKRRHGQQVL
+555 SEEKRRHRQQVL
-567 ATKKSRKSQ
+567 ATKTSRKNQ
-576 PSSTKTHLHA
+576 PSSKKTHLHA

>member
-1 LQFGSPFEKVS
+1 MQFGSPFEKVS

-36 RNRGQ
+36 RNREQ
-41 FHDYLES
+41 FRDYLES
-48 LYLLHSNR
+48 LYLLHSSR
-56 TQGVLNTSDQTNLK
+56 TKGVLNTSDQTNLK
-70 REIKRLQLKEQRL
+70 REIKRLQLREQRL
-83 KARQGSEL
+83 KERQGSEL
-91 TYLGELSQIESSFAT
+91 TYLGELSQNKSSFAT

-114 IPTVDILS
+114 IPTVDI
-122 SGRVNRAR
+122 NRTK
-130 QLDELDVVSPTE
+130 QLGELDVVSPTG
-142 SNPSTMWHNQSLT
+142 SNPRTMWHNQSLT

-184 RYWTEHP
+184 RYWTEQP

-225 HRGSQVVAQ
+225 HRGNQVVAQ

-256 DVLNTDRENRKLP
+256 DVLNSDRENGKLP

-277 PSNGLENSKRRNLD
+277 PSNGFENSERRNLD

-317 LVNSKKVRCNGHAL
+317 LFNSKKVKRNGHAL
-331 IPEPSLETKEISNL
+331 IPEPSLEAKEISNL

-359 GGEDSAIKRMMRAGS
+359 GGEDSAIKRMMRAGN

-380 NSDYGLDAGLSS
+380 NSNYGLDAGLSS
-392 GSALAKP
+392 GSGLANP

-407 MGIPLPLDKRERF
+407 MEIPRTFDKRERL
-420 DASGRKLRHGLD
+420 DASGRKLRRGLD

-457 DQRESLRLRGV
+457 DQRESLCLRGV
-468 QSERELAGTK
+468 QSEREFSGTK

-489 HQVTRGLSSSFA
+489 YQVTRGLSSSFA
-501 GKDKE
+501 GNDKE

-515 LPSGRSTTYNNVERS
+515 LPSERSTTYNNEERS
-530 LSKETPFGKISRQS
+530 VSKETPFGMISRQS

-555 SEEKRRHGQQVL
+555 AEEKRRHRQQVL
-567 ATKKSRKSQ
+567 ATKTSRKNQ
-576 PSSTKTHLHA
+576 PSSKKTHLHA

>member
-1 LQFGSPFEKVS
+1 M
-12 LVLQVSSEKLGIVS
+12 SSEKLGFFS
-26 NVRTEDITQL
+26 NLRTEDITQL
-36 RNRGQ
+36 RNREQ
-41 FHDYLES
+41 FHNYLES
-48 LYLLHSNR
+48 LYLLHSSR
-56 TQGVLNTSDQTNLK
+56 TKGVLNTSDQTNLK
-70 REIKRLQLKEQRL
+70 REIKRLQLREQRL
-83 KARQGSEL
+83 KERQGSEL
-91 TYLGELSQIESSFAT
+91 TYLGELSQNKSSFAT

-114 IPTVDILS
+114 IPTVDI
-122 SGRVNRAR
+122 NRTK
-130 QLDELDVVSPTE
+130 QLDELDVVSPTG
-142 SNPSTMWHNQSLT
+142 SNPRTMWHNQSLT
-155 VNTKRELDELEEELR
+155 ANTKRELDELEEELR
-170 LLKLECSDNSYDTK
+170 LLKLECSDNSYDTR
-184 RYWTEHP
+184 RYWTEQP

-214 QTNVRQELKNL
+214 QTNIRQELKNL
-225 HRGSQVVAQ
+225 HRGNPVIAQ
-234 LDKRGQKT
+234 LDKRAQKT
-242 IGDTHSN
+242 VGNTHSN

-256 DVLNTDRENRKLP
+256 DVLNSDRENGKLP

-277 PSNGLENSKRRNLD
+277 PSNGLENSERRNLD

-297 SVFTDYPIRPS
+297 SVFTEYPILPS

-317 LVNSKKVRCNGHAL
+317 LVNSKKVKRNGHAL

-359 GGEDSAIKRMMRAGS
+359 GGGDSAIKRMVRAGN

-380 NSDYGLDAGLSS
+380 NSNYGLDAGLSS
-392 GSALAKP
+392 GSALANP

-407 MGIPLPLDKRERF
+407 MEIPLTSDKRERF
-420 DASGRKLRHGLD
+420 DASGRKLRRGLD

-445 PKQPFVSSISQR
+445 PKQPHFVSSISQR
-457 DQRESLRLRGV
+457 DQRESSCLRGG
-468 QSERELAGTK
+468 QSQREFAGTE
-478 LSSTMGETNEN
+478 LSSTMGETNAN
-489 HQVTRGLSSSFA
+489 HQVTSGLSSSFA
-501 GKDKE
+501 AGNDKE
-506 DLIATSLRP
+506 DLIATSLRS
-515 LPSGRSTTYNNVERS
+515 LPSGRSTTYKNEETERS

-544 SEPVKQLQESV
+544 REPVKQLQESV
-555 SEEKRRHGQQVL
+555 SEEKRRHREQVL
-567 ATKKSRKSQ
+567 ATKTSRKNQ

>member
-1 LQFGSPFEKVS
+1 M
-12 LVLQVSSEKLGIVS
+12 SSEKLGIVS
-26 NVRTEDITQL
+26 NVRTEDITQR
-36 RNRGQ
+36 RNREQ

-56 TQGVLNTSDQTNLK
+56 TKGVLNTSDQTNLK
-70 REIKRLQLKEQRL
+70 REIKRLQLREQRL
-83 KARQGSEL
+83 KERQGSEL
-91 TYLGELSQIESSFAT
+91 TYLGELSQNKSSFAT
-106 EKRERSQE
+106 EKREWSQE
-114 IPTVDILS
+114 IPTVDI
-122 SGRVNRAR
+122 NRTK
-130 QLDELDVVSPTE
+130 QLDELGVVSPTG
-142 SNPSTMWHNQSLT
+142 STPTTMWHNQSLT

-184 RYWTEHP
+184 RYWTEQP
-191 GQFSFNATFSLG
+191 GQFSFNATFTLG

-225 HRGSQVVAQ
+225 HRGNPVMAQ
-234 LDKRGQKT
+234 LDKRAQKT
-242 IGDTHSN
+242 VGDTHSS
-249 VDTSSMR
+249 VDTSSMC
-256 DVLNTDRENRKLP
+256 DVLSSDRENGKLP

-277 PSNGLENSKRRNLD
+277 PSNGLENSERRNLD

-317 LVNSKKVRCNGHAL
+317 LFNSKKVKRNGRVL
-331 IPEPSLETKEISNL
+331 VPEPSLETKEISNL

-359 GGEDSAIKRMMRAGS
+359 GGEDSAIKRMVRAGN

-380 NSDYGLDAGLSS
+380 NSVYGLYAGLSS
-392 GSALAKP
+392 GSGLANP

-407 MGIPLPLDKRERF
+407 MEIPRTFDKRERL
-420 DASGRKLRHGLD
+420 DASGRKLRRGLD

-457 DQRESLRLRGV
+457 DQRESLCLRGV
-468 QSERELAGTK
+468 QSEREFSGTK

-489 HQVTRGLSSSFA
+489 YQVTRGLSSSFA
-501 GKDKE
+501 GNDKE

-515 LPSGRSTTYNNVERS
+515 LSSERSTTYNNEERS
-530 LSKETPFGKISRQS
+530 VSKETPFGMISRQS

-555 SEEKRRHGQQVL
+555 SEEKRRHRQQVL
-567 ATKKSRKSQ
+567 ATKTSRKNQ
-576 PSSTKTHLHA
+576 PCSKKTHLHA

>member
-1 LQFGSPFEKVS
+1 M
-12 LVLQVSSEKLGIVS
+12 
-26 NVRTEDITQL
+26 
-36 RNRGQ
+36 
-41 FHDYLES
+41 
-48 LYLLHSNR
+48 
-56 TQGVLNTSDQTNLK
+56 LNTSDQTNLK
-70 REIKRLQLKEQRL
+70 REITRLQLREQRL
-83 KARQGSEL
+83 KERQGSEL
-91 TYLGELSQIESSFAT
+91 TYLGELSQNKSSFTT
-106 EKRERSQE
+106 EKREWSQE
-114 IPTVDILS
+114 IPTVDI
-122 SGRVNRAR
+122 NRTK
-130 QLDELDVVSPTE
+130 QLDELGVVSPTG
-142 SNPSTMWHNQSLT
+142 STPTTMWHNQSLT

-184 RYWTEHP
+184 RYWTEQP
-191 GQFSFNATFSLG
+191 GQFSFNATFTLG

-214 QTNVRQELKNL
+214 QTDVRQELKNL
-225 HRGSQVVAQ
+225 HRGNPVMAQ

-242 IGDTHSN
+242 VGDTHSN
-249 VDTSSMR
+249 VDTSSMC
-256 DVLNTDRENRKLP
+256 DVLSSDRENGKLP

-277 PSNGLENSKRRNLD
+277 PSNGLENSERRNLD
-291 LSFDES
+291 ISFDES

-317 LVNSKKVRCNGHAL
+317 LVNSKIVKRNGRVL
-331 IPEPSLETKEISNL
+331 VPEPSLETKEISNL

-359 GGEDSAIKRMMRAGS
+359 GGEDSAIKRMVRAGN

-380 NSDYGLDAGLSS
+380 NSVYGLYAGLSS
-392 GSALAKP
+392 GSGLANP

-407 MGIPLPLDKRERF
+407 MEIPRTFDKRERL
-420 DASGRKLRHGLD
+420 DASGRKLRRGLD

-445 PKQPFVSSISQR
+445 AKQPSVSSISRER
-457 DQRESLRLRGV
+457 DQRESSCLRGV
-468 QSERELAGTK
+468 QSQREFAGTK

-501 GKDKE
+501 GNDKE
-506 DLIATSLRP
+506 DLITTSLRP
-515 LPSGRSTTYNNVERS
+515 LPSERSTTYNNEERS
-530 LSKETPFGKISRQS
+530 VSKETPFGMISRQS

-555 SEEKRRHGQQVL
+555 SEEKRRHRQQVL
-567 ATKKSRKSQ
+567 ATKTSRKNQ
-576 PSSTKTHLHA
+576 PSSKKTHLHA

>member
-1 LQFGSPFEKVS
+1 M
-12 LVLQVSSEKLGIVS
+12 SSEKLGIVS

-36 RNRGQ
+36 RNREQ

-56 TQGVLNTSDQTNLK
+56 TKGVLNTSDQTNLK
-70 REIKRLQLKEQRL
+70 REIKRLQLREQRL
-83 KARQGSEL
+83 KERQGSEL
-91 TYLGELSQIESSFAT
+91 THLGELSQIKSSFVT
-106 EKRERSQE
+106 EKRERCQE
-114 IPTVDILS
+114 IPTVDI
-122 SGRVNRAR
+122 NRTK
-130 QLDELDVVSPTE
+130 QLDELGVVSPTR
-142 SNPSTMWHNQSLT
+142 SNPSTTWHNQSLT
-155 VNTKRELDELEEELR
+155 VNTKREHDELEEELR

-184 RYWTEHP
+184 RCWTEQP

-203 LPTSNL
+203 LLTSNL

-225 HRGSQVVAQ
+225 HRGNPVIAQ

-242 IGDTHSN
+242 VGDTHSN
-249 VDTSSMR
+249 VDTFLMG
-256 DVLNTDRENRKLP
+256 DVLNSDRENGKLP

-277 PSNGLENSKRRNLD
+277 PSNGLENSERRNLD

-317 LVNSKKVRCNGHAL
+317 LVNSKKVKRNGHAL
-331 IPEPSLETKEISNL
+331 VPEPSLETKEISNL
-345 FDLDFSDFDARISR
+345 FLDLDFSDFDSRISR
-359 GGEDSAIKRMMRAGS
+359 GGEDLAIKRMLRAGN

-380 NSDYGLDAGLSS
+380 NSNYGLDAGRSS
-392 GSALAKP
+392 GSALANP
-399 KDKVAKSA
+399 KDKVTKSA
-407 MGIPLPLDKRERF
+407 MGIPLTLDKRERF

-457 DQRESLRLRGV
+457 DQRESLCLRGV
-468 QSERELAGTK
+468 QSEREFTGTK
-478 LSSTMGETNEN
+478 LSSTMRETNEN
-489 HQVTRGLSSSFA
+489 HQVTRGLSRSFS
-501 GKDKE
+501 GNDKE

-515 LPSGRSTTYNNVERS
+515 LSSGRSTTYNNEERS

-544 SEPVKQLQESV
+544 SEPVKQLQESA
-555 SEEKRRHGQQVL
+555 SEEKRRHREQVL
-567 ATKKSRKSQ
+567 ATKTSRKNQ
-576 PSSTKTHLHA
+576 PSSTKTRLHA

-601 CSEED
+601 CSEEN

>member
-1 LQFGSPFEKVS
+1 M
-12 LVLQVSSEKLGIVS
+12 SSEKLGIVS

-36 RNRGQ
+36 RNREQ
-41 FHDYLES
+41 FLDYLES

-56 TQGVLNTSDQTNLK
+56 TKGVLNTSDQTNLK
-70 REIKRLQLKEQRL
+70 REIKRLQLREQRL
-83 KARQGSEL
+83 KERQGSEL
-91 TYLGELSQIESSFAT
+91 TYLGELSQNKSSFAT

-114 IPTVDILS
+114 IPTVDI
-122 SGRVNRAR
+122 NRTK
-130 QLDELDVVSPTE
+130 QLDELGVVSPTG
-142 SNPSTMWHNQSLT
+142 SNPRTMWHNQSLT

-184 RYWTEHP
+184 RYWTEQP

-203 LPTSNL
+203 LPTSQL

-214 QTNVRQELKNL
+214 PSNVRQELKNL
-225 HRGSQVVAQ
+225 HRGNPVMAQ

-242 IGDTHSN
+242 VGNTHSN
-249 VDTSSMR
+249 VDTFSMR
-256 DVLNTDRENRKLP
+256 DVLNSDRENGKLP

-277 PSNGLENSKRRNLD
+277 PSNGLENSERRNLD

-317 LVNSKKVRCNGHAL
+317 LVNSKKVKRNGHAL

-380 NSDYGLDAGLSS
+380 NSNYGLGAGLSS
-392 GSALAKP
+392 GSGLANP

-407 MGIPLPLDKRERF
+407 MEIPLTLDKRERF
-420 DASGRKLRHGLD
+420 DASGRKLRRGLD
-432 GKLSDI
+432 GKFSDI

-445 PKQPFVSSISQR
+445 PKQPFVSSISRR
-457 DQRESLRLRGV
+457 DQRESLCLRGV
-468 QSERELAGTK
+468 QSEREFAGTE

-501 GKDKE
+501 GNDKE

-515 LPSGRSTTYNNVERS
+515 LRSGRSTTYNNEERS

-544 SEPVKQLQESV
+544 SEPVRQLQESV
-555 SEEKRRHGQQVL
+555 SKEKQHREQVL
-567 ATKKSRKSQ
+567 ATKTSRKNQ

-586 LTALIRSSSRNAGAA
+586 LTALIRSSSRNAGGA

>member
-1 LQFGSPFEKVS
+1 M
-12 LVLQVSSEKLGIVS
+12 
-26 NVRTEDITQL
+26 
-36 RNRGQ
+36 
-41 FHDYLES
+41 
-48 LYLLHSNR
+48 
-56 TQGVLNTSDQTNLK
+56 LNTSDQTNLK
-70 REIKRLQLKEQRL
+70 REIKRLQLREQRL
-83 KARQGSEL
+83 KERQGSEL
-91 TYLGELSQIESSFAT
+91 TYLGELSQNKSSFAT
-106 EKRERSQE
+106 EKREWSQE
-114 IPTVDILS
+114 IPTVDI
-122 SGRVNRAR
+122 NRTK
-130 QLDELDVVSPTE
+130 QLDELGVVSPTG
-142 SNPSTMWHNQSLT
+142 STPTTMWHNHSLT

-184 RYWTEHP
+184 RYWTEQP
-191 GQFSFNATFSLG
+191 GQFSFNATFTLG

-225 HRGSQVVAQ
+225 HRGNQVVAQ

-256 DVLNTDRENRKLP
+256 DVLNSDRENGKLP

-277 PSNGLENSKRRNLD
+277 PSNGLENSERRNLD
-291 LSFDES
+291 LSFGES

-317 LVNSKKVRCNGHAL
+317 LVNSKKVKRNGRVL
-331 IPEPSLETKEISNL
+331 VPEPSLETKEISNL
-345 FDLDFSDFDARISR
+345 FDLDFSDFDGRISR
-359 GGEDSAIKRMMRAGS
+359 GGEDSAIKRMTRAGN

-380 NSDYGLDAGLSS
+380 NSVYGLYAGLSS
-392 GSALAKP
+392 GSGLANP

-407 MGIPLPLDKRERF
+407 MEIPRTFDKRERL
-420 DASGRKLRHGLD
+420 DASGRKLRRGLD

-457 DQRESLRLRGV
+457 DQRESLCLRGV
-468 QSERELAGTK
+468 QSEREFSGTK

-489 HQVTRGLSSSFA
+489 YQVTRGLSSSFA
-501 GKDKE
+501 GNDKE

-515 LPSGRSTTYNNVERS
+515 LPSERSTTYNNEERS
-530 LSKETPFGKISRQS
+530 VSKETPFGMISRQS

-555 SEEKRRHGQQVL
+555 SEEKRRHRQQVL
-567 ATKKSRKSQ
+567 ATKTSRKNQ
-576 PSSTKTHLHA
+576 PSSKKTHLHA

>member
-1 LQFGSPFEKVS
+1 M
-12 LVLQVSSEKLGIVS
+12 SSEKLGIVS

-36 RNRGQ
+36 RNTEQ
-41 FHDYLES
+41 FHNYLES
-48 LYLLHSNR
+48 LYLLHSKR
-56 TQGVLNTSDQTNLK
+56 TKGVLNTSDQTNLK
-70 REIKRLQLKEQRL
+70 REITRLQLREQRL
-83 KARQGSEL
+83 KERQGSEL
-91 TYLGELSQIESSFAT
+91 TYLGELSQIKSSFAT
-106 EKRERSQE
+106 DKRERSQE
-114 IPTVDILS
+114 IPTVDI
-122 SGRVNRAR
+122 NRTK
-130 QLDELDVVSPTE
+130 QLDELDVVLPTG
-142 SNPSTMWHNQSLT
+142 SNPRTMWHNQSLT

-184 RYWTEHP
+184 RYWTEQP

-225 HRGSQVVAQ
+225 HRGNQVVAQ

-256 DVLNTDRENRKLP
+256 DVLNSDRENGKLP

-277 PSNGLENSKRRNLD
+277 PSNGLENSERRNLD

-317 LVNSKKVRCNGHAL
+317 VVNSKKVKRNGRVL
-331 IPEPSLETKEISNL
+331 VPEPSLETKEISNL
-345 FDLDFSDFDARISR
+345 FDLDFSDFDGRISR
-359 GGEDSAIKRMMRAGS
+359 GGEDSAIKRMTRAGN

-380 NSDYGLDAGLSS
+380 NSVYGLYAGLSS
-392 GSALAKP
+392 GSGLANP

-407 MGIPLPLDKRERF
+407 MEIPRTFDKRERL
-420 DASGRKLRHGLD
+420 DASGRKLRRGLD

-457 DQRESLRLRGV
+457 DQRESLCLRGV
-468 QSERELAGTK
+468 QSEREFSGTK

-489 HQVTRGLSSSFA
+489 YQVTRGLSSSFA
-501 GKDKE
+501 GNDKE

-515 LPSGRSTTYNNVERS
+515 LPSERSTTYNNEERS
-530 LSKETPFGKISRQS
+530 VSKETPFGMISRQS

-555 SEEKRRHGQQVL
+555 SEEKRRHRQQVL
-567 ATKKSRKSQ
+567 ATKTSRKNQ
-576 PSSTKTHLHA
+576 PSSKKTHLHA

>member
-1 LQFGSPFEKVS
+1 MQFGSPFEKVS

-36 RNRGQ
+36 RNREQ

-56 TQGVLNTSDQTNLK
+56 TKGVLNTSDQTNLK
-70 REIKRLQLKEQRL
+70 REIKRLQLREQRL
-83 KARQGSEL
+83 KERQGSEL
-91 TYLGELSQIESSFAT
+91 TYLGELSQNKSSFAT
-106 EKRERSQE
+106 EKREWSQE
-114 IPTVDILS
+114 IPTVDI
-122 SGRVNRAR
+122 NRTK
-130 QLDELDVVSPTE
+130 QLDELGVVSSTGSTPT
-142 SNPSTMWHNQSLT
+142 TMWHNQTLT

-170 LLKLECSDNSYDTK
+170 LLKLGCSDSSYDTK
-184 RYWTEHP
+184 RYWTEQP
-191 GQFSFNATFSLG
+191 EQFSFNATFSLG

-225 HRGSQVVAQ
+225 HRGNQVVAQ
-234 LDKRGQKT
+234 LDKRAQKT

-256 DVLNTDRENRKLP
+256 DVLNSDRENGKLP

-277 PSNGLENSKRRNLD
+277 PSNGFENSERRNLD

-297 SVFTDYPIRPS
+297 SVFTNYPIRPS

-317 LVNSKKVRCNGHAL
+317 LFNSKKVKRNGHAL
-331 IPEPSLETKEISNL
+331 IPEPFLEAKEISNL

-359 GGEDSAIKRMMRAGS
+359 GGEDSAIKRMMRAGN

-380 NSDYGLDAGLSS
+380 NSNYGLDAGLSS
-392 GSALAKP
+392 GSGLANP

-407 MGIPLPLDKRERF
+407 MEIPRTFDKRERL
-420 DASGRKLRHGLD
+420 DASGRKLRRGLD

-457 DQRESLRLRGV
+457 DQRESLCLRGV
-468 QSERELAGTK
+468 QSEREFSGTK

-489 HQVTRGLSSSFA
+489 YQVTRGLSSSFA
-501 GKDKE
+501 GNDKE

-515 LPSGRSTTYNNVERS
+515 LPSERSTTYNNEERS
-530 LSKETPFGKISRQS
+530 VSKETPFGMISRQS

-555 SEEKRRHGQQVL
+555 SEEKRRHRQQVL
-567 ATKKSRKSQ
+567 ATKTSRKNQ
-576 PSSTKTHLHA
+576 PSSKKTHLHA

>member
-1 LQFGSPFEKVS
+1 MQFGSPFEKVS

-36 RNRGQ
+36 RNTEQ
-41 FHDYLES
+41 FHNYLES
-48 LYLLHSNR
+48 LYLLHSKR
-56 TQGVLNTSDQTNLK
+56 TKAVLNTSDQTNLK
-70 REIKRLQLKEQRL
+70 REITRLQLREQRL
-83 KARQGSEL
+83 KERQGSEL
-91 TYLGELSQIESSFAT
+91 TYLGELSQIKSSFAT

-114 IPTVDILS
+114 IPTVDI
-122 SGRVNRAR
+122 NRTK
-130 QLDELDVVSPTE
+130 QLDELDVVLPTGR
-142 SNPSTMWHNQSLT
+142 NPRTMWHNQSLT

-184 RYWTEHP
+184 RYWTEQP

-209 PRQLR
+209 PRQPR

-225 HRGSQVVAQ
+225 HRGNQVVAQ
-234 LDKRGQKT
+234 LDKRAQET

-256 DVLNTDRENRKLP
+256 DVLNSDRENGKLP

-277 PSNGLENSKRRNLD
+277 PSNGLENSERRNLD

-297 SVFTDYPIRPS
+297 SVITDYPIRPS

-317 LVNSKKVRCNGHAL
+317 LVNSKKVKRNGRVL
-331 IPEPSLETKEISNL
+331 VPEPSLETKEISNL

-359 GGEDSAIKRMMRAGS
+359 GGEDSAIKRMMRAGN

-380 NSDYGLDAGLSS
+380 NSVYGLYAGLSS
-392 GSALAKP
+392 GSGLANP

-407 MGIPLPLDKRERF
+407 MEIPRTFDKRERL
-420 DASGRKLRHGLD
+420 DASGRKLRRGLD

-457 DQRESLRLRGV
+457 DQRVSLCLRGV
-468 QSERELAGTK
+468 QSEREFSGTK

-489 HQVTRGLSSSFA
+489 YQVTRGLSSSFA
-501 GKDKE
+501 GNDKE

-515 LPSGRSTTYNNVERS
+515 LPSERSTTYNNEERS
-530 LSKETPFGKISRQS
+530 VSKETPFGMISRQS

-555 SEEKRRHGQQVL
+555 SEEKRRRRQQVL
-567 ATKKSRKSQ
+567 ATKTSRKNQ
-576 PSSTKTHLHA
+576 PSSKKTHLHA